1 MAKKTLLTVDDS
13 YREVQNILI
22 TVDGAYRRIK
32 KACVTI
38 GGVYRPCWGDD
49 EVQYY
54 GTITPLNTTRSGFA
68 ASSTGDY
75 ALFGGGSA
83 WDSGKGGMTYYTT
96 VNAYNKSLVKSSA
109 PSLVEAR
116 TPSAGRIGSYALFAG
131 GRDSSS
137 YGTMSVDAY
146 DNSLVHYTPEDLS
159 RLAWSQTSASTKSYA
174 LFAAG
179 ASAGVVSGFDYESNI
194 DAYDSS
200 LTKTEMS
207 GGLIQKG
214 VGIASTSLGDKAIFA
229 GGGWSTTNYN
239 KRTESV
245 TVVDDSLTVVSPE
258 NLPSPRTG
266 SIAMS
271 VGEYA
276 LIVGG
281 QGGSS
286 TSSGDRDL
294 DEVVVYD
301 SSLTRSLLS
310 PIPFAVRSGN
320 ATTLKGFALLG
331 TTYTTVGV
339 FAFDA
344 SLTMTVLSPSIELG
358 VGTTAGGYALFAS
371 GEKTHAYT
379 TI

>member
-1 MAKKTLLTVDDS
+1 MAKKTLLTVGDS
-13 YREVQNILI
+13 YREVQNILV

-38 GGVYRPCWGDD
+38 GGIYRPCWGDD

-54 GTITPLNTTRSGFA
+54 GAITPLNTTRSGFA
-68 ASSTGDY
+68 AASTGDY
-75 ALFGGGSA
+75 ALFGGGSL
-83 WDSGKGGMTYYTT
+83 WDTGKGEMTYYKT
-96 VNAYNKSLVKSSA
+96 VNAHNKSLVKCSA
-109 PSLVEAR
+109 PDLSEAR
-116 TPSAGRIGSYALFAG
+116 GAIAGRVSSYALFAG
-131 GRDSSS
+131 GRNNGS
-137 YGTMSVDAY
+137 YGCSSVDAY
-146 DNSLVHYTPEDLS
+146 DNSLVHYAPEQLS
-159 RLAWSQTSASTKSYA
+159 RVAWAQTSASTKSYA

-179 ASAGVVSGFDYESNI
+179 TSYGGDYESNI

-239 KRTESV
+239 MRTESV

-258 NLPSPRTG
+258 NLPSPRTN
-266 SIAMS
+266 STAMS

-281 QGGSS
+281 KGGTS
-286 TSSGDRDL
+286 TSSGDKNL

-310 PIPFAVRSGN
+310 PMPFAVESGH

-331 TTYTTVGV
+331 ATSPTVGV

-358 VGTTAGGYALFAS
+358 VGTTVGGYALFAS
-371 GEKTHAYT
+371 TSKVHAYT
-379 TI
+379 IF